1 MTDAQQFK
9 DVVTYIDALA
19 KDPTLAIVSKKMAG
33 VALGITRPAIA
44 ARIKNG
50 SLATIEIGG
59 AKHPRASALI
69 SARAQELS
77 EITIIREFL
86 EGIAARREVVTYEP
100 VMGLLGMK
108 TDNPH
113 HRTKIGILLGELS
126 RATYYENG
134 ILLSVLVHLKKPTG
148 RSRPSSAFDK
158 LIDEFDLDVPNV
170 AAFIDEEIEE
180 VWELYANKTA

>member
-108 TDNPH
+108 TD
-113 HRTKIGILLGELS
+113 
-126 RATYYENG
+126 
-134 ILLSVLVHLKKPTG
+134 
-148 RSRPSSAFDK
+148 
-158 LIDEFDLDVPNV
+158 
-170 AAFIDEEIEE
+170 
-180 VWELYANKTA
+180 